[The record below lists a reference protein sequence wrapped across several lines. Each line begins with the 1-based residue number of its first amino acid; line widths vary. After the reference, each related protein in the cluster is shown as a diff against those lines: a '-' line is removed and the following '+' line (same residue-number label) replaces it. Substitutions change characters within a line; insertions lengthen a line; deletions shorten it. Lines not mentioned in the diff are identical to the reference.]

1 MLKKVVKS
9 KDNTYNDLDEL
20 LYKAEEYLDSDLIQ
34 KQFNYSTLEEMLEY
48 LSNTRGTYKNGA
60 RVSVIKNRIRDLK
73 NEIRQMHA
81 SEINDRRPDVIVNLV
96 EKILDAIERQLL
108 LGASETG
115 GGGQNKRRGL
125 EIFVKFNKP
134 GV

>member
-1 MLKKVVKS
+1 M
-9 KDNTYNDLDEL
+9 

-108 LGASETG
+108 LGA
-115 GGGQNKRRGL
+115 
-125 EIFVKFNKP
+125 
-134 GV
+134 